1 MEVGA
6 GFGLLAFGSVVSLF
20 VLYILI
26 KVRHYDE
33 NHKEDN
39 KD

>member
-6 GFGLLAFGSVVSLF
+6 GFGLLALGSVVSLV

-33 NHKEDN
+33 NHKD
-39 KD
+39 

>member
-6 GFGLLAFGSVVSLF
+6 GLGLLAVGSVVSVL

-33 NHKEDN
+33 DN